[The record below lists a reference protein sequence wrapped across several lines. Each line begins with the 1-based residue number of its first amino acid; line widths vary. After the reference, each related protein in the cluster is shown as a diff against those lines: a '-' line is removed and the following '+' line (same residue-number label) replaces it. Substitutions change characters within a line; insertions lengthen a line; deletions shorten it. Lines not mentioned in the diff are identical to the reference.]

1 MNENKHLLTAVKTW
15 AAVAWADGKLVES
28 ERTTMKAIILASKL
42 TDQERTIAATYL
54 DEPVKLADLDLERIP
69 PAERIHIFSVACGV
83 SAMDKDIAAA
93 ERTFLDKL
101 ASALSISPADAQAAR
116 TGAGL

>member
-1 MNENKHLLTAVKTW
+1 MNDNKHLLTAVKTW

-28 ERTTMKAIILASKL
+28 ERTTMRAIILASKL
-42 TDQERTIAATYL
+42 TDPERAIAATYL
-54 DEPVKLADLDLERIP
+54 DEPVQLADLDLDRIP
-69 PAERIHIFSVACGV
+69 PADRLHIYSVACGV

-93 ERTFLDKL
+93 ERIFLDKL
-101 ASALSISPADAQAAR
+101 ATALSISPADAQKAR